1 MGDIVNNLYTMES
14 IESLIK
20 ENEIVLIYFGN
31 KTCGVCNVLKPK
43 VEKILNNFPKI
54 KSIEIDIEKHLEIS
68 SQFNIFTIPAILVF
82 IEGKEII
89 REARYLSVED
99 LENKINRYYQLLYN

>member
-1 MGDIVNNLYTMES
+1 MNNLYTKES

-43 VEKILNNFPKI
+43 VEKILNNYPKI
-54 KSIEIDIEKHLEIS
+54 KSIEIDVEKHLEIS

-82 IEGKEII
+82 IEGKENI
-89 REARYLSVED
+89 REARYLSIDD
-99 LENKINRYYQLLYN
+99 LENKIKRYYELFYY

>member
-1 MGDIVNNLYTMES
+1 MDKLYENKS

-43 VEKILNNFPKI
+43 VEKILNNYPKI
-54 KSIEIDIEKHLEIS
+54 KGIEVDVDKDLEIS

-82 IEGKEII
+82 IEGKENI
-89 REARYLSVED
+89 REARYLSMKD
-99 LENKINRYYQLLYN
+99 FENKIKRYYELFYN

>member
-1 MGDIVNNLYTMES
+1 MDKLYENKS

-31 KTCGVCNVLKPK
+31 KTCDVCNVLKPK
-43 VEKILNNFPKI
+43 VEKMLNNYPKI
-54 KSIEIDIEKHLEIS
+54 ESIEVDVDKNLEIS

-82 IEGKEII
+82 IEGKENI
-89 REARYLSVED
+89 REARYLSMKD
-99 LENKINRYYQLLYN
+99 FENKIKRYYELFYN